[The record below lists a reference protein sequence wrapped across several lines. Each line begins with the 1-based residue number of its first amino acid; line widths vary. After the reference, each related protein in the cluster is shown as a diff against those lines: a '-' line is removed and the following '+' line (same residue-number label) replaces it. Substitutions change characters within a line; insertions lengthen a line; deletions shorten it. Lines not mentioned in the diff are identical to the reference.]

1 MSSYTGGRFIPVYY
15 DGLNAAG
22 DIGSPINEN
31 VPMGGCVVS
40 IETVRGSYSLGGQ
53 SIPRVT
59 RPTTATFGTANKK
72 YIVAEGSDLNK
83 VNTIDPAITN
93 KRIGGVLYVYNPAHP
108 ENHEILALVEASAA
122 AGAALGAKNDSFELD
137 VITVGASTEPTVVVG
152 TNRVAVGAGGAA
164 LSPVSLKPQ

>member
-1 MSSYTGGRFIPVYY
+1 MSSYTGGRFIPVFY
-15 DGLNAAG
+15 DGYAADG
-22 DIGSPINEN
+22 TTVINMD

-40 IETVRGSYSLGGQ
+40 IESSRGSYSLGGQ

-83 VNTIDPAITN
+83 INTIDPLVTN
-93 KRIGGVLYVYNPAHP
+93 RRIGGVLYVYNPAHP

-122 AGAALGAKNDSFELD
+122 AGAAVGAKNDVFELD

-164 LSPVSLKPQ
+164 LSPISLKPQ